1 MKSMD
6 VVKIENIY
14 SDYVQQLSGIT
25 KLNPITAIHMAI
37 AVP

>member
-14 SDYVQQLSGIT
+14 SDYVQQLSGIIG
-25 KLNPITAIHMAI
+25 LNPISAIHM
-37 AVP
+37 VVTK

>member
-1 MKSMD
+1 ME

-14 SDYVQQLSGIT
+14 FDYVQQLRGII

-37 AVP
+37 AAP

>member
-14 SDYVQQLSGIT
+14 SDYVQQLSVIFR
-25 KLNPITAIHMAI
+25 LNPINAIHMAI
-37 AVP
+37 AAP